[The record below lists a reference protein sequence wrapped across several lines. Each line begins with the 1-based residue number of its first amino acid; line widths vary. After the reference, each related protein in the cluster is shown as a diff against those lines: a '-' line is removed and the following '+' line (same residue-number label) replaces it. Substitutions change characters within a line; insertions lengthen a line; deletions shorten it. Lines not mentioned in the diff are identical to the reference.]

1 MIGNRLCW
9 CGSNEN
15 RPFSDEY
22 VLCAECGTLISIV
35 GLSDD
40 ELKVDDDE
48 GAFYGKQYW
57 LEHQSKDLGFPN
69 IFERARKDLLDR
81 NLHWLRTLLKYKAPP
96 STVLELGCSHGSF
109 VALLRQ
115 SGYDAAGIE
124 MSPWV
129 VEFAKTTFDIPVFV
143 GPVEAVD
150 FGDRKFD
157 VIALM
162 DVLEHL
168 PDPVGTMRL
177 ALELLSPGGL
187 LLIQTPQ
194 FKEQMRYKT
203 LLETNAPFLEQF
215 KSNEHLYLFTK
226 ESVAKLFKQLGA
238 EHIKFEPPIFHQYDM
253 FFVVSR
259 DPISTMTE
267 ETAAEILETPSGRFV
282 QALLAQKVEIEKL
295 SDQIKIIDADRDAR
309 LQQIHTLTKMIHDLQ
324 SVAKT

>member
-1 MIGNRLCW
+1 M
-9 CGSNEN
+9 
-15 RPFSDEY
+15 
-22 VLCAECGTLISIV
+22 LCAECGTLISMV

-40 ELKVDDDE
+40 ELKVDDDD

-96 STVLELGCSHGSF
+96 SAVLELGCSHGSY

-115 SGYDAAGIE
+115 SGYDAVGIE

-129 VEFAKTTFDIPVFV
+129 VDFAKTAFEIPVFV
-143 GPVEAVD
+143 GPVESVD

-168 PDPVGTMRL
+168 PDPVGTMRF
-177 ALELLSPGGL
+177 ALDLLSPGGI
-187 LLIQTPQ
+187 LLIQTPE
-194 FKEQMRYKT
+194 FKEQMSYKT

-226 ESVAKLFKQLGA
+226 ESVSKLFEQLGA
-238 EHIKFEPPIFHQYDM
+238 QHIRFERPIFYQYDM
-253 FFVVSR
+253 FLVVSR
-259 DPISTMTE
+259 ESISITAE
-267 ETAAEILETPSGRFV
+267 QTAAEKLETPSGRFV
-282 QALLAQKVEIEKL
+282 QALLSQNDEIGRL
-295 SDQIKIIDADRDAR
+295 SEHIRVIDADREAR

-324 SVAKT
+324 GVTKT

>member
-1 MIGNRLCW
+1 MGNRLCW
-9 CGSNEN
+9 CGSHETT
-15 RPFSDEY
+15 RFSDEY
-22 VLCAECGTLISIV
+22 VRCAECGTLISVV

-69 IFERARKDLLDR
+69 IFERAHKDLLDR
-81 NLHWLRTLLKYKAPP
+81 NLHWLRALLRYKTPP
-96 STVLELGCSHGSF
+96 SAVLELGCSHGSF
-109 VALLRQ
+109 VALLQQ

-143 GPVEAVD
+143 GPVEAMG

-157 VIALM
+157 VVALM

-168 PDPVGTMRL
+168 PDPVGTMRR
-177 ALELLSPGGL
+177 ALELLSPGGI

-194 FKEQMRYKT
+194 FKEEMTYEA

-215 KSNEHLYLFTK
+215 KSNEHLYLFTEK
-226 ESVAKLFKQLGA
+226 SVAMLFQQLGA
-238 EHIKFEPPIFHQYDM
+238 QHIQFERPIFHQYDM

-259 DPISTMTE
+259 DPISTVAE
-267 ETAAEILETPSGRFV
+267 EIQAEKLETPSGRFA
-282 QALLAQKVEIEKL
+282 QALLAQSNEIEKL
-295 SDQIKIIDADRDAR
+295 SAHIKIIDADREAR

-324 SVAKT
+324 SVPKT